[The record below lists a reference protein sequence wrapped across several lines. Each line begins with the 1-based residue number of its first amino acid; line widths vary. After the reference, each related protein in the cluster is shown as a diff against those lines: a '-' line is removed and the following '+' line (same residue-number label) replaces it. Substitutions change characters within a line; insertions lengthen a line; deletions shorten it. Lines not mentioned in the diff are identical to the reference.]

1 MIEMME
7 QETTTKTGSGYTTT
21 RTKQIRYACG
31 CSYLF
36 DHQITLEH
44 ICQQHERELFTFH
57 G

>member
-7 QETTTKTGSGYTTT
+7 QETTTKTSSGYTTT

-44 ICQQHERELFTFH
+44 ICQQHERELFTLH

>member
-7 QETTTKTGSGYTTT
+7 QETTKTKTGSGYTT
-21 RTKQIRYACG
+21 RTKQIQYACG
-31 CSYLF
+31 CRYVF

-44 ICQQHERELFTFH
+44 ICEQHERELFTVH

>member
-7 QETTTKTGSGYTTT
+7 QETTTKTGSGYTT

-44 ICQQHERELFTFH
+44 ICQHHERELFTLH